1 MLKRIPFILLLLLVQ
16 AIAVAGNESRY
27 KVPQLRT
34 EYLEASKDKEAA
46 ERFNKKMSQYGAKDP
61 VVLAYKA
68 ASEAVMA
75 KYVWNPYSK
84 LKQIKTAAA
93 IFEEAVELDKDH
105 PEIRFLRFT
114 VEHYVPRYLNL
125 SPNLES
131 DKQVMIRSLKSH
143 PNSGISAEFA
153 RTMRDFLLSKDHC
166 TEAEKQE
173 LRKISI

>member
-1 MLKRIPFILLLLLVQ
+1 MLNKLPFILLLFVVHV
-16 AIAVAGNESRY
+16 AMAGNESRY
-27 KVPQLRT
+27 KLSELRT
-34 EYLEASKDKEAA
+34 EYLEASKDKVAA
-46 ERFNKKMSQYGAKDP
+46 ERFNKKMGKYEDKNP

-84 LKQIKTAAA
+84 LKQIRTAAA
-93 IFEEAVELDKDH
+93 IFDEAVALDKDH

-131 DKQVMIRSLKSH
+131 DKKIMISSLKAY
-143 PNSGISAEFA
+143 PNTVISAEFA
-153 RTMRDFLLSKDHC
+153 RTMRDFLLTKDHC
-166 TEAEKQE
+166 TEAEKKE

>member
-1 MLKRIPFILLLLLVQ
+1 MLHRLPFILLLFVVQ
-16 AIAVAGNESRY
+16 LAVAGSASGY
-27 KVPQLRT
+27 KLSELRG
-34 EYLEASKDKEAA
+34 EYLEASKDEEAA
-46 ERFNKKMSQYGAKDP
+46 QRFNKKMSAYKEKDP

-93 IFEEAVELDKDH
+93 IFEEAVELDSDN

-125 SPNLES
+125 SQNLEE
-131 DKQVMIRSLKSH
+131 DKSVMISSLKAH
-143 PNSGISAEFA
+143 PKSGISTELA
-153 RTMRDFLLSKDHC
+153 RTIRDFLLTKDHC
-166 TEAEKQE
+166 TDAERNTLQAIE
-173 LRKISI
+173 I

>member
-1 MLKRIPFILLLLLVQ
+1 MLKILPFTLLLFIVQ
-16 AIAVAGNESRY
+16 VALADTETRY
-27 KVPQLRT
+27 DLSELRT
-34 EYLEASKDKEAA
+34 EYLEASKDKTVA
-46 ERFNKKMSQYGAKDP
+46 ERFNKKMSQYGEKDP

-93 IFEEAVELDKDH
+93 IFEEAVALDRDH

-131 DKQVMIRSLKSH
+131 DKKVMISSLKAYPDSE
-143 PNSGISAEFA
+143 ISAEFA
-153 RTMRDFLLSKDHC
+153 RTMRDFLLTKDHC
-166 TEAEKQE
+166 TEAEKRE
-173 LRKISI
+173 LRRISI

>member
-1 MLKRIPFILLLLLVQ
+1 MLKRLPFILLLFVIQVGL
-16 AIAVAGNESRY
+16 ADNSARY
-27 KVPQLRT
+27 NLSGLRA
-34 EYLEASKDKEAA
+34 EYLEASKDKDAA
-46 ERFNKKMSQYGAKDP
+46 ERFNKKMAQYEEREP

-93 IFEEAVELDKDH
+93 IFEEAVALDPQH

-125 SPNLES
+125 SPNLER
-131 DKQVMIRSLKSH
+131 DKKVMIRSLKAH
-143 PNSGISAEFA
+143 PDSGVSTEFA
-153 RTMRDFLLSKDHC
+153 RTMRDFLLTKDHC
-166 TEAEKQE
+166 TEAEKKV
-173 LRKISI
+173 LRNIRI

>member
-1 MLKRIPFILLLLLVQ
+1 MLHKFPLILLLFMAQ
-16 AIAVAGNESRY
+16 VALADTKARY
-27 KVPQLRT
+27 NLSELRN
-34 EYLEASKDKEAA
+34 EYLEASKDKAAA
-46 ERFNKKMSQYGAKDP
+46 EQFNKKMAGYKGNDP
-61 VVLAYKA
+61 LVLAYKA

-84 LKQIKTAAA
+84 LKQVKTAAA
-93 IFEEAVELDKDH
+93 LFEEAVQLDEKH

-131 DKQVMIRSLKSH
+131 DKRVMINSLKAH
-143 PNSGISAEFA
+143 PKSGVSTEFA

-166 TEAEKQE
+166 TEAEKE
-173 LRKISI
+173 EIRSIRI